1 MSKRNKIVKKS
12 PESEALKALRLKA
25 DLSVR
30 KLSEVMDI
38 SKSRVHQMESGRENI
53 SQDYIQKF
61 LDAVQLSWDDWA
73 FQISKKDK
81 IDDLRDTCHE
91 LLNSIKPSKL
101 EQAHEVLL
109 SL

>member
-1 MSKRNKIVKKS
+1 MSKRNKIVQES
-12 PESEALKALRLKA
+12 PESEVLKALRLKV

-30 KLSEVMDI
+30 KLAEAMDM

-81 IDDLRDTCHE
+81 FYGMRDKCHE
-91 LLNSIKPSKL
+91 LLNSIEPSKL
-101 EQAHEVLL
+101 EQAHELL
-109 SL
+109 LGL